1 MVFSGLIQF
10 SWNYELKTESNSN
23 IEIEWA
29 DSDYLTSRWQG
40 HHRVWFQLTKLERT
54 CSMCAEVGRVLDVL
68 SVGRVPISKP
78 LDGGECSLR
87 GRLLLRV
94 YVLQTWAPRWCC
106 VCRHCADMTTYDSWF
121 PCLLRFG
128 AGINKIIHLYMKMM
142 WTCRSGF

>member
-54 CSMCAEVGRVLDVL
+54 CSMYAEVGRVLDVL
-68 SVGRVPISKP
+68 IVGRVPISKP

-87 GRLLLRV
+87 KTSLACLCSSDVSTPLV
-94 YVLQTWAPRWCC
+94 LCLQTL
-106 VCRHCADMTTYDSWF
+106 CRYDHLHSWF